1 MDRVM
6 AMDRDNEYAMQHFGF
21 QPAELADEFS
31 QSTMELLGSV
41 LNAMQSKLVEK
52 QPNIESDAVDHSFK
66 KLEELYAEKMERV
79 FSKVGSYWAAHVFR
93 IPSHVLL
100 PEDEAWDG
108 QTQAQVNKKLD
119 RAKVMMEEERDRIQ
133 NLIYK
138 KEVLRRKLGK
148 VEKAIASQDQA
159 LAEDQEVKYAL
170 DLDSLEDSLA
180 AISLRNRSLLT
191 RKADLR
197 RAEEELGIAGCQ
209 TKVSRECRLFTR
221 AKRQKIEEKSAQI
234 VAQLGI

>member
-1 MDRVM
+1 M
-6 AMDRDNEYAMQHFGF
+6 G
-21 QPAELADEFS
+21 FS

-41 LNAMQSKLVEK
+41 LNAMKSKLVEK
-52 QPNIESDAVDHSFK
+52 QPNIDSDEVDHSFR
-66 KLEELYAEKMERV
+66 KLQQLYTEKMEKV

-108 QTQAQVNKKLD
+108 QTQVQVNKKLE
-119 RAKVMMEEERDRIQ
+119 RAKVMLEEERDRIQ

-138 KEVLRRKLGK
+138 KEVLRRKLEK

-159 LAEDQEVKYAL
+159 LAEDQEVKNAL

-180 AISLRNRSLLT
+180 AIALKNRSLLT
-191 RKADLR
+191 QKADLR
-197 RAEEELGIAGCQ
+197 RAEEDLGIAGSE
-209 TKVSRECRLFTR
+209 TRVSRDCRLFTR
-221 AKRQKIEEKSAQI
+221 AKRQKIGEKGAQI
-234 VAQLGI
+234 AAQ

>member
-1 MDRVM
+1 M
-6 AMDRDNEYAMQHFGF
+6 ATDRDNEYAMQHFGF
-21 QPAELADEFS
+21 QPAEPADDFS

-41 LNAMQSKLVEK
+41 LNAMKAKLVEK
-52 QPNIESDAVDHSFK
+52 QPNIESDEMDHSFK
-66 KLEELYAEKMERV
+66 KIEQLYTEKMERV
-79 FSKVGSYWAAHVFR
+79 FNKVGSYWAAHVFR
-93 IPSHVLL
+93 IPPHVLL

-108 QTQAQVNKKLD
+108 QTQAQVNKKLE

-148 VEKAIASQDQA
+148 VDTAIVSQEQV

-180 AISLRNRSLLT
+180 AITLRNRSLLT
-191 RKADLR
+191 RKANLR
-197 RAEEELGIAGCQ
+197 RAGEDLGIAGSQ
-209 TKVSRECRLFTR
+209 TSALGECRLFTR
-221 AKRQKIEEKSAQI
+221 AKRQKIGEQGAQ
-234 VAQLGI
+234 VAAQLGI